1 MFSAD
6 DKVAV
11 RIGKNVTINVDK
23 FSIGD
28 GVLIKDNV
36 VIEGTEV
43 HIGDY
48 TVIGE
53 STELVA
59 KSPCRIGMSSWIGR
73 DCVIDATGKLVIGNG
88 VAVAAGCQL
97 WTHMKFG
104 DTLQGCRWE
113 WQRELIIGDDV
124 YFGGKSLVGPIT
136 AENQSLALMG
146 SVVTRDM
153 KQNRVYAGVPAI
165 DITDKVGA
173 HYEEVSIDQKFRVL
187 LDKLHE
193 FSTRH
198 DPGEQIQI
206 VREWPS
212 KMDDQVTYFNVSNRE
227 YTKRL
232 SDIEVKFMLHLLM
245 PIKFFPAV
253 SP

>member
-53 STELVA
+53 NTELVA

-124 YFGGKSLVGPIT
+124 WIGCNSTVLRGVSIGTGAVIG
-136 AENQSLALMG
+136 AN
-146 SVVTRDM
+146 SVVT
-153 KQNRVYAGVPAI
+153 KSVPPYAIYAGIPA
-165 DITDKVGA
+165 
-173 HYEEVSIDQKFRVL
+173 
-187 LDKLHE
+187 KLIKMRFEPDLCERLEQSRWWDLPRETIVQLIME
-193 FSTRH
+193 FG
-198 DPGEQIQI
+198 D
-206 VREWPS
+206 
-212 KMDDQVTYFNVSNRE
+212 
-227 YTKRL
+227 
-232 SDIEVKFMLHLLM
+232 SDINKV
-245 PIKFFPAV
+245 IKKIEDMHK
-253 SP
+253 